1 MFERVTTVL
10 TPFLLSLIV
19 IAGLALVGYLP
30 VVERGILG
38 YATIFAASL
47 LIVAH
52 VSKELRK
59 SNKK

>member
-1 MFERVTTVL
+1 MFERIVTVI
-10 TPFLLSLIV
+10 TPFALSLIV

-30 VVERGILG
+30 VAERAILG

-52 VSKELRK
+52 VSKELRN
-59 SNKK
+59 NKQK